1 MGNSSKL
8 NNSLVLGPQRLTS
21 PTVKVRRIGYF
32 VAIPSVVQDR
42 EMPVMMLKRSILEW
56 ARENHTLFKHYSF
69 NLPVTRRKRMPA
81 GEITTVHAAGR
92 YIKTAEELG
101 LIVRMKGYKISKIGK
116 AISALPTNRNP
127 FELSIGHLFLF
138 LKLLLERDYDCL
150 NTLLRIRVLSP
161 YERED
166 ETRFFRK
173 AIQKKLRKKVR
184 EATKLNQ
191 FYLVDRLKRRIELIA
206 NWRKPHRYYHEN
218 IKAPR
223 LEWMLDLRFL
233 KYWNQRVDN
242 FEIRGGVEEFF
253 MEEIISHRWLQ
264 DKFPYTFAGF
274 YSDLFKQR
282 MRYWSRLLQNERLQL
297 LRSLMS
303 ESMKAF
309 ETGSDLGR
317 ISANEF
323 FEYSLAFLIQE
334 KSIVS
339 SLSEFEQ
346 DLLNFI
352 DSGSLNY
359 RYVRTVSTADKGY
372 ITKL

>member
-1 MGNSSKL
+1 
-8 NNSLVLGPQRLTS
+8 
-21 PTVKVRRIGYF
+21 
-32 VAIPSVVQDR
+32 
-42 EMPVMMLKRSILEW
+42 MMLKKSLFRW
-56 ARENHTLFKHYSF
+56 ARENRTLFKHYSL
-69 NLPVTRRKRMPA
+69 NLPVTRLKKIPA
-81 GEITTVHAAGR
+81 GEITTEHAAGR
-92 YIKTAEELG
+92 YIKTGEELG
-101 LIVRMKGYKISKIGK
+101 LIVRMKGYRISKIGK
-116 AISALPTNRNP
+116 VVSALPTNQNP

-150 NTLLRIRVLSP
+150 NILLNVPP
-161 YERED
+161 YEKKD
-166 ETRFFRK
+166 ETDFFREQ
-173 AIQKKLRKKVR
+173 IQKKLRKKVG

-191 FYLVDRLKRRIELIA
+191 FYLVDRLKRRIELVD
-206 NWRKPHRYYHEN
+206 NWKSPHRYYYEN

-223 LEWMLDLRFL
+223 LEWMLDLRFAE
-233 KYWNQRVDN
+233 YWNQRIDN
-242 FEIRGGVEEFF
+242 FEIRVGAGEFF
-253 MEEIISHRWLQ
+253 REEMISRKWLQ
-264 DKFPYTFAGF
+264 DAFPYIFASF

-282 MRYWSRLLQNERLQL
+282 MKYWSSLLQNERLQL